1 MTTRNAT
8 SDGLHA
14 PGSTCDCLTPKVVWR
29 TAWGW
34 RARRIPGVFFPNE
47 SAALDAYIAHSAEDV
62 VITQEALDEL
72 AEIVREAEA
81 MVDDLDERLG
91 PDPVLDSEP

>member
-1 MTTRNAT
+1 MPTTRNET
-8 SDGLHA
+8 SDGVHL
-14 PGSTCDCLTPKVVWR
+14 PGYVCPCMTPKVVWQ

-34 RARRIPGVFFPNE
+34 RARRIPGVFFPNQTE
-47 SAALDAYIAHSAEDV
+47 AMDAYIAASAAEV

-81 MVDDLDERLG
+81 FFRDLD
-91 PDPVLDSEP
+91 DSPGMDEA